1 MNTNL
6 TSSTTP
12 RSRIHPLVAGAAV
25 AVILASATGIAAMTG
40 LLPTSHAVTEPA
52 PSPAIVAAQTASGP
66 LGAPQTAAVPQTAQQ
81 SMPQAAQPSAA
92 HTAPVKPPVHRTHNT
107 SGTQAPR
114 YANNDGYQS
123 VNEPAA
129 TRPVPADPYAGEVVA
144 INTVQSP
151 QPTTGLGALGGAVA
165 GGLVGNQ
172 IGGGRGKIL
181 TTIAGA
187 VGGGLAGNG
196 IEHAVRKQTTYQ
208 VQVRMQDGSYRN
220 FDYQTQPSVQIGER
234 VHVSGDTL
242 SAS

>member
-1 MNTNL
+1 MNTNVT
-6 TSSTTP
+6 TSTSP
-12 RSRIHPLVAGAAV
+12 RSRIHPLIAGAAV

-40 LLPTSHAVTEPA
+40 LLPSSHAVTEPSPA
-52 PSPAIVAAQTASGP
+52 PSTVAAQTASGA
-66 LGAPQTAAVPQTAQQ
+66 LSATQAPQPAIAQTAQQ
-81 SMPQAAQPSAA
+81 PVPHA
-92 HTAPVKPPVHRTHNT
+92 APVRPPVHRTH
-107 SGTQAPR
+107 SGGTAAPR
-114 YANNDGYQS
+114 YAGNDGYQTA
-123 VNEPAA
+123 NEPAA
-129 TRPVPADPYAGEVVA
+129 ARPVPADPYSGEVVA

-151 QPTTGLGALGGAVA
+151 EPTTGLGALGGAVA

-220 FDYQTQPSVQIGER
+220 FDYQTQPPVQIGER

-242 SAS
+242 TAS

>member
-6 TSSTTP
+6 TTSQAQ

-52 PSPAIVAAQTASGP
+52 LPVTAA
-66 LGAPQTAAVPQTAQQ
+66 APQIASAPIAAPQPAPVQQTAQQ
-81 SMPQAAQPSAA
+81 AAPAR
-92 HTAPVKPPVHRTHNT
+92 PPVHHPRRANPVA
-107 SGTQAPR
+107 APN
-114 YANNDGYQS
+114 YANNQGYQA
-123 VNEPAA
+123 PYDAA
-129 TRPVPADPYAGEVVA
+129 TPRPVAADPYAGEVVA
-144 INTVQSP
+144 INTVQAP
-151 QPTTGLGALGGAVA
+151 EPTTGLGALGGAVA

-196 IEHAVRKQTTYQ
+196 IEHAVRKQTTYE

-220 FDYQTQPSVQIGER
+220 FSYPTQPALQIGER
-234 VHVSGDTL
+234 VHVSGDSL

>member
-6 TSSTTP
+6 NTNQP
-12 RSRIHPLVAGAAV
+12 QRSRIHPLVAGAAV

-52 PSPAIVAAQTASGP
+52 LPVTAAAQQIAS
-66 LGAPQTAAVPQTAQQ
+66 APIATPQPAPVQQTAQQ
-81 SMPQAAQPSAA
+81 A
-92 HTAPVKPPVHRTHNT
+92 APVRPPVHHPHRATPAA
-107 SGTQAPR
+107 APN
-114 YANNDGYQS
+114 YANNQGYQAPY
-123 VNEPAA
+123 EAA
-129 TRPVPADPYAGEVVA
+129 TPRPVAADPYAGEVVA
-144 INTVQSP
+144 INTVQAP
-151 QPTTGLGALGGAVA
+151 EPTTGLGALGGAVA

-196 IEHAVRKQTTYQ
+196 IEHAVRKQTTYE

-220 FDYQTQPSVQIGER
+220 FSYPTQPAVQVGQR
-234 VHVSGDTL
+234 VHVSGDSL

>member
-6 TSSTTP
+6 NPSNP
-12 RSRIHPLVAGAAV
+12 QRSRIHPLVAGAAA

-52 PSPAIVAAQTASGP
+52 PPATTVAAQVAS
-66 LGAPQTAAVPQTAQQ
+66 APAVATQSAPVQQTTQQTTQQAVQ
-81 SMPQAAQPSAA
+81 QAAPARPRVHHTHSTPAA
-92 HTAPVKPPVHRTHNT
+92 DT
-107 SGTQAPR
+107 PR
-114 YANNDGYQS
+114 YANDQGYQAPYES
-123 VNEPAA
+123 APA
-129 TRPVPADPYAGEVVA
+129 RPVADPYAGEVVA
-144 INTVQSP
+144 INTVQAP
-151 QPTTGLGALGGAVA
+151 EPTTGLGALGGAVA

-220 FDYQTQPSVQIGER
+220 FSYPTQPNVQIGER
-234 VHVSGDTL
+234 VHVSGDSLT
-242 SAS
+242 AS

>member
-6 TSSTTP
+6 TSSNP
-12 RSRIHPLVAGAAV
+12 QRNRIHPLVAGAAV

-52 PSPAIVAAQTASGP
+52 QPVAPITAQVASAPVAAPQP
-66 LGAPQTAAVPQTAQQ
+66 APVQQTAQQ
-81 SMPQAAQPSAA
+81 AVQQAAPARPRVHHTHSA
-92 HTAPVKPPVHRTHNT
+92 PPTDT
-107 SGTQAPR
+107 PR
-114 YANNDGYQS
+114 YANNQGYQAPYES
-123 VNEPAA
+123 APA
-129 TRPVPADPYAGEVVA
+129 RPVADPYAGEVVA
-144 INTVQSP
+144 INPVQAP
-151 QPTTGLGALGGAVA
+151 EPTTGLGALGGAVA

-220 FDYQTQPSVQIGER
+220 FSYPTQPDVQIGQR
-234 VHVSGDTL
+234 VHVSGDSLT
-242 SAS
+242 AS

>member
-6 TSSTTP
+6 TSSQP
-12 RSRIHPLVAGAAV
+12 QRSRIHPLVAGAAV

-52 PSPAIVAAQTASGP
+52 LPVTAAAAPLASTPVAAPQA
-66 LGAPQTAAVPQTAQQ
+66 APVQQTAQQ
-81 SMPQAAQPSAA
+81 
-92 HTAPVKPPVHRTHNT
+92 TAPARPPVHHPHRATPVAAPN
-107 SGTQAPR
+107 SANNQGYQAP
-114 YANNDGYQS
+114 YD
-123 VNEPAA
+123 AA
-129 TRPVPADPYAGEVVA
+129 APRPVAADPYAGEVVA
-144 INTVQSP
+144 INTVQAP
-151 QPTTGLGALGGAVA
+151 EPTTGLGALGGAVA

-220 FDYQTQPSVQIGER
+220 FSYPTQPAVQIGQR
-234 VHVSGDTL
+234 VHVSGDSL

>member
-6 TSSTTP
+6 TSSNSP

-25 AVILASATGIAAMTG
+25 AVIVASATGVAAMTG
-40 LLPTSHAVTEPA
+40 LLPTSHAVTEPSSSSA
-52 PSPAIVAAQTASGP
+52 ALAAQAASGP
-66 LGAPQTAAVPQTAQQ
+66 LIAPQPAAVQQNAQQSTQQTAQQ
-81 SMPQAAQPSAA
+81 PA
-92 HTAPVKPPVHRTHNT
+92 APVKPPVHRTHST

-114 YANNDGYQS
+114 YANNDGYRTA
-123 VNEPAA
+123 NEPAA
-129 TRPVPADPYAGEVVA
+129 ARPVAADPYAGEVVA

-151 QPTTGLGALGGAVA
+151 EPTTGLGALGGAVA

-172 IGGGRGKIL
+172 FGGGRGKIV

-196 IEHAVRKQTTYQ
+196 IEHAVRKQTSYQ

-220 FDYQTQPSVQIGER
+220 FDYQTQPPVQVGER

>member
-6 TSSTTP
+6 TSSNP
-12 RSRIHPLVAGAAV
+12 QRNRIHPLVAGAAV
-25 AVILASATGIAAMTG
+25 AVILASTTGIAAMTG

-52 PSPAIVAAQTASGP
+52 LPTTTATTAAQVASVPVAAPQPA
-66 LGAPQTAAVPQTAQQ
+66 LAPVQRTAQQ
-81 SMPQAAQPSAA
+81 AAPAR
-92 HTAPVKPPVHRTHNT
+92 PPVHHTHRPST
-107 SGTQAPR
+107 TEAPN
-114 YANNDGYQS
+114 YANNQGYQATY
-123 VNEPAA
+123 NNPAP
-129 TRPVPADPYAGEVVA
+129 RPVAADPYAGEVVA
-144 INTVQSP
+144 INTVQTP
-151 QPTTGLGALGGAVA
+151 EPTTGLGALGGAVA

-196 IEHAVRKQTTYQ
+196 IEHAVRKQTTYE

-220 FDYQTQPSVQIGER
+220 FSYQTQPAVQVGER
-234 VHVSGDTL
+234 VHVSGDTI

>member
-6 TSSTTP
+6 TSSNP
-12 RSRIHPLVAGAAV
+12 QRSRIHPLVAGAAV

-52 PSPAIVAAQTASGP
+52 LPATTAAQVASAP
-66 LGAPQTAAVPQTAQQ
+66 LAAPQPVPVQQTAQQ
-81 SMPQAAQPSAA
+81 
-92 HTAPVKPPVHRTHNT
+92 TAPARPPVHHTHRPSTTNAPAYENNQGYQAT
-107 SGTQAPR
+107 YNDPAPR
-114 YANNDGYQS
+114 
-123 VNEPAA
+123 PAA
-129 TRPVPADPYAGEVVA
+129 ADPYAGEVVA

-151 QPTTGLGALGGAVA
+151 EPTTGLGALGGAVA

-196 IEHAVRKQTTYQ
+196 IEHAVRKQTTYE

-220 FDYQTQPSVQIGER
+220 FSYQTQPAVQVGER
-234 VHVSGDTL
+234 VHVSGDSL

>member
-6 TSSTTP
+6 TSSNSQ
-12 RSRIHPLVAGAAV
+12 RNRIHPLVAGAAV
-25 AVILASATGIAAMTG
+25 AVILASATGVAAMTG

-52 PSPAIVAAQTASGP
+52 QPVATMAAQVASAPVAA
-66 LGAPQTAAVPQTAQQ
+66 
-81 SMPQAAQPSAA
+81 PQAAPVQQAA
-92 HTAPVKPPVHRTHNT
+92 QQTTQQAAPARPRVHHTHSTPATD
-107 SGTQAPR
+107 SPR
-114 YANNDGYQS
+114 YANNQGYQAPY
-123 VNEPAA
+123 EPAQA
-129 TRPVPADPYAGEVVA
+129 KPVADPYAGEVVA
-144 INTVQSP
+144 INTVQTP
-151 QPTTGLGALGGAVA
+151 EPTTGLGALGGAVA

-220 FDYQTQPSVQIGER
+220 FSYPTQPDVQIGER
-234 VHVSGDTL
+234 VHVSGDSLT
-242 SAS
+242 AS